1 MTITRKKCE
10 NISYAVEE
18 KICDDCGRIASVSDM
33 NDTELLGFDSFNFGA
48 LHEPFFDL
56 GMSYEL
62 DLCRSCVV
70 KLFKPLLKAKHEKM
84 LIEANER
91 SECECENPVL
101 LGNSDCPSI
110 PIGYARCQ
118 ICRLLIKI

>member
-1 MTITRKKCE
+1 MTVIRTGKE
-10 NISYAVEE
+10 STSYVVEK
-18 KICDDCGRIASVSDM
+18 KICDACGRVANVSDA

-48 LHEPFFDL
+48 LHEPFFDSD
-56 GMSYEL
+56 MSYEI

-70 KLFKPLLKAKHEKM
+70 ELFKPLLKSKHRKM
-84 LIEANER
+84 LIEASER
-91 SECECENPVL
+91 SKCECENPVL

-110 PIGYARCQ
+110 PAGYARCQ